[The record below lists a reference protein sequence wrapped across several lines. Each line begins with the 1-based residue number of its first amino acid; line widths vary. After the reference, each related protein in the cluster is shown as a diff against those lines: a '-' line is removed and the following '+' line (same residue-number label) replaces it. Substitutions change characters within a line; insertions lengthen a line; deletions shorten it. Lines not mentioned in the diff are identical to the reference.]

1 MAVGLYNIIARACN
15 IPPVPVVAARVMRA
29 VIDPETS
36 AEELSRI
43 ISADSMLVARILKV
57 ANSAFYGLSR
67 SIPNLQMAVTI
78 MGFKTIKNMVIALS
92 TKSMYSLANPTEKFI
107 WEHSLSTALA
117 DKYLA
122 SNVGLGNSDDVFIS
136 GLLHDIGKVLLI
148 DQNPDSYA
156 RVLPDY
162 IKSGESTI
170 GFEREIF
177 GFTHA
182 EVGAALCR
190 KWKLPEDLEGS
201 VKFHHS
207 KALDR
212 LNELEPYMGK
222 LSAIAALANSISNKL
237 HYGAKISFQQFRD
250 SVTPACDVL
259 SISNDELK
267 DYTTK
272 IRELFQQEKEMFSI

>member
-1 MAVGLYNIIARACN
+1 MAVGLYNIISRACN
-15 IPPVPVVAARVMRA
+15 IPPVPLVAARVMRA
-29 VIDPETS
+29 VIDPDTS
-36 AEELSRI
+36 VEELSKI
-43 ISADSMLVARILKV
+43 ISADSVLVARILKV
-57 ANSAFYGLSR
+57 ANSAFYGMSR
-67 SIPNLQMAVTI
+67 SIRSLKMAITI
-78 MGFKTIKNMVIALS
+78 MGFKTIKNMVVALS
-92 TKSMYSLANPTEKFI
+92 TKSMYSVANPAEKFI

-117 DKYLA
+117 DKFLA
-122 SNVGLGNSDDVFIS
+122 SHVGLGNSDDVFIS
-136 GLLHDIGKVLLI
+136 GLLHDIGKVLLM

-162 IKSGESTI
+162 IKSGECTI

-190 KWKLPEDLEGS
+190 KWKLPEELEGT

-212 LNELEPYMGK
+212 LTELEPYMGK
-222 LSAIAALANSISNKL
+222 LSAVAALANSVSNKL
-237 HYGAKISFQQFRD
+237 HFGAKISFQQFKD

-259 SISNDELK
+259 SISNEELK
-267 DYTTK
+267 EYTTQ
-272 IRELFQQEKEMFSI
+272 IRQLFQQEKELFSI

>member
-1 MAVGLYNIIARACN
+1 
-15 IPPVPVVAARVMRA
+15 MRA
-29 VIDPETS
+29 VIDPDTS
-36 AEELSRI
+36 AEKLSRI

-67 SIPNLQMAVTI
+67 SVPNLQMAVTI
-78 MGFKTIKNMVIALS
+78 MGFKTIKNMVVALS
-92 TKSMYSLANPTEKFI
+92 TKSMYGLASPTEKFI
-107 WEHSLSTALA
+107 WQHSLSTALA
-117 DKYLA
+117 DKFLA
-122 SNVGLGNSDDVFIS
+122 SHVGLGNSEDVFIS
-136 GLLHDIGKVLLI
+136 GLLHDIGKVLLM

-170 GFEREIF
+170 GFEQEIF
-177 GFTHA
+177 GYTHA

-190 KWKLPEDLEGS
+190 KWKLPEDLEGT

-222 LSAIAALANSISNKL
+222 LSAVAALANSISNKI
-237 HYGAKISFQQFRD
+237 HYGAKISFRQFND
-250 SVTPACDVL
+250 AVAPAREVL
-259 SISNDELK
+259 SVSDVELK
-267 DYTTK
+267 DYTTQ
-272 IRELFQQEKEMFSI
+272 IRQLFQQEKELFSI